1 MTFRT
6 LSALVFAIA
15 AVRVANDLSVPEQ
28 GAVTKRVTCATG
40 QTTANAACCVLFPIL
55 ADIQENLFDGGECG
69 EEVHESLRL
78 TFHDAIGFSPTRAT
92 LNHVNSGGGADGSI
106 ITFEDT
112 ELTFSANNGL
122 DDIIDLQRPIL
133 DAHNISAGDFIQFA
147 GAVGV
152 ANCPGAPRPEFLLGR
167 PAARA
172 ASPTGLVPEP
182 FDSLDAILARF
193 KEVGFSPAEVVAL
206 LASHTIAAADHVD
219 ESIPGTPFDSTPGVF
234 DTQLFIEVQLRGTAF
249 PGTGGN
255 PGENTSPLAGEMRIN
270 SDALLARD
278 SRTACEWQSFATN
291 QSKLQSAFRAAFAKM
306 ALIGQTRSSLIDC
319 SDVIPVPRAVTTKPH
334 LPAGK
339 KMADI
344 EQACATSPF
353 PTLTADPGPVTSV
366 PPV

>member
-1 MTFRT
+1 LEPPWPTMTFRT

-15 AVRVANDLSVPEQ
+15 AVRVAN

-55 ADIQENLFDGGECG
+55 ADIQANLFDGGQCG

-78 TFHDAIGFSPTRAT
+78 TFHDAIGFSPTKG
-92 LNHVNSGGGADGSI
+92 GGGADGSI
-106 ITFEDT
+106 MTFEDT
-112 ELTFSANNGL
+112 ELTFAANLGL
-122 DDIIDLQRPIL
+122 DDIMDLQGPIMK
-133 DAHNISAGDFIQFA
+133 AHNISAGDFIQFA

-167 PAARA
+167 PAAKA
-172 ASPTGLVPEP
+172 ASPPGLVPEP
-182 FDSLDAILARF
+182 FDSLDTILARF
-193 KEVGFSPAEVVAL
+193 KEVGFTPAEVVAL
-206 LASHTIAAADHVD
+206 LASHSIAAADHVD

-234 DTQLFIEVQLRGTAF
+234 DTQFFIEVQLRGTAF
-249 PGTGGN
+249 PGAGTGH
-255 PGENTSPLAGEMRIN
+255 PGENTSPLKGEMRIN

-306 ALIGQTRSSLIDC
+306 AIIGQTRSKLIDC

-339 KMADI
+339 KMTDI
-344 EQACATSPF
+344 EQACATAPF
-353 PTLTADPGPVTSV
+353 PTLTADPGPPTSV
-366 PPV
+366 PPVPPS